1 MGKLESG
8 AHTKYKIRYH
18 FVWIVKYRR
27 ELLREKRRTEELLKI
42 LREIGERYGYVIDT
56 VGTDGD
62 HVHVFCGAA
71 PKESPAKVAN
81 VLKSI
86 TAREL
91 LRRVPGLRKE
101 LWGAEF
107 WGDGY
112 YVGTVGDGVTEE
124 SIKRYIENQGK
135 EDNHAKFEQMQM
147 FKL

>member
-1 MGKLESG
+1 M
-8 AHTKYKIRYH
+8 
-18 FVWIVKYRR
+18 
-27 ELLREKRRTEELLKI
+27 REKKRIEEFLGI
-42 LREIGERYGYVIDT
+42 LREIAERYEYVIDT

-71 PKESPAKVAN
+71 PKESPAEVAN

-86 TAREL
+86 SAREL
-91 LRRVPGLRKE
+91 LKRVPEIRRE

-124 SIKRYIENQGK
+124 SIKQYIEKQGK
-135 EDNHAKFEQMQM
+135 DEKHKGFEKMQL

>member
-1 MGKLESG
+1 MEKA
-8 AHTKYKIRYH
+8 AHTRYKIRYH

-27 ELLREKRRTEELLKI
+27 ALLRDKKRSQELVKI
-42 LREIGERYGYVIDT
+42 LREIAERYGYVIDT

-62 HVHVFCGAA
+62 HVHLFCGAA
-71 PKESPAKVAN
+71 PRHSPAEIMR

-86 TAREL
+86 SAREL
-91 LRRVPGLRKE
+91 LGRMPEIRKQ

-124 SIKRYIENQGK
+124 SIKKYIEKQEK
-135 EDNHAKFEQMQM
+135 EDGHKAFEQMRL